1 MMTTDGVSRGEAA
14 TPAGVGEAAT
24 PGAVGAAATP
34 VTAAPPVLGWR
45 WFEVGGGLISAG
57 YVMTSA
63 QGLAPRCL
71 ATVCVLVVAG
81 LCLWLA
87 NTARPHFRLNAA
99 AAWWLVVVNGLL
111 VCAAVAAA
119 PRAQIVLMVLVPAF
133 FRVFDYWRS
142 VLATA
147 PVVAGLLG
155 VSLVQSGPG
164 VLAESLGAG
173 VAVVVLSALFGRPID
188 LADAERKRNVALVS
202 RLEQEQASVAR
213 LSREQAVRDERER
226 LSRDIHDTLA
236 QGFLSII
243 TLGHAAQAE
252 LATAPAAAAHH
263 LDLMIRS
270 AEDNLAES
278 RRMVAALSPA
288 PLARASLADA
298 VQRVVDGFTEQ
309 TGLAADVQ
317 LSGEPVPLPPQVQV
331 VVLRVT
337 QEALANVR
345 RHAGA
350 RSVDVHMAYL
360 PDRLRLRIVDDGHG
374 FDPAHVAAGH
384 GLRNM
389 AERVGDVHGRY
400 TLTSAPGA
408 GTVVEVSL
416 PMAAELAEP
425 DDPPPGH
432 RPPLQEQP

>member
-1 MMTTDGVSRGEAA
+1 MAL
-14 TPAGVGEAAT
+14 
-24 PGAVGAAATP
+24 GA
-34 VTAAPPVLGWR
+34 R
-45 WFEVGGGLISAG
+45 D
-57 YVMTSA
+57 
-63 QGLAPRCL
+63 R
-71 ATVCVLVVAG
+71 
-81 LCLWLA
+81 
-87 NTARPHFRLNAA
+87 
-99 AAWWLVVVNGLL
+99 
-111 VCAAVAAA
+111 
-119 PRAQIVLMVLVPAF
+119 
-133 FRVFDYWRS
+133 
-142 VLATA
+142 

-252 LATAPAAAAHH
+252 LATAPAAPAHH

-278 RRMVAALSPA
+278 RRMGCRAEPGTAG
-288 PLARASLADA
+288 RASLADA

-317 LSGEPVPLPPQVQV
+317 LSGEPVPLP
-331 VVLRVT
+331 
-337 QEALANVR
+337 R
-345 RHAGA
+345 RCRWWCCGSPRSAGQCASPCGA
-350 RSVDVHMAYL
+350 RSVDVHMAY
-360 PDRLRLRIVDDGHG
+360 PARSVAPADRRRRPRLRPCPCGRGARTAQYGGAGRRRARPIY
-374 FDPAHVAAGH
+374 AHLGS
-384 GLRNM
+384 R
-389 AERVGDVHGRY
+389 
-400 TLTSAPGA
+400 A

-416 PMAAELAEP
+416 PM
-425 DDPPPGH
+425 
-432 RPPLQEQP
+432 R